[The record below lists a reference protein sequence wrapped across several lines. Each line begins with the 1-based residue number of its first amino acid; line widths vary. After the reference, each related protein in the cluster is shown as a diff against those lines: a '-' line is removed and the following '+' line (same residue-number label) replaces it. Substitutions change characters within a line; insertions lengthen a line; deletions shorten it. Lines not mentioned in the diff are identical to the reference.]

1 MSHRLFQWLTDLA
14 LICVTALAITLFSEW
29 DDGWGLGDALF
40 GPVGRFAAAG
50 CAVVTVLIRRRL
62 PAVAVACAAAL
73 VAIEPVTS
81 AALAVVSCTARLR
94 WSGIRSRIALP
105 AVCLALPVA
114 VTGVVSAGE
123 PAPVLEYEVMVVLV
137 SGIVCGVLPGLA
149 GALAGQ
155 RERLVQALRERNAY
169 LERAQRSA
177 EEQARSRERSRI
189 AGEMHDLLGHRLS
202 LVALHSGGLELAS
215 EAEDPEVHRSA
226 VLVHST
232 VRQAMHELR
241 GVLGVLRAE
250 GPATG
255 TQEPLTAATGTRA
268 DVAAL
273 VEESRAAG
281 VAVTLEWTGQDL
293 TGAAPSARRA
303 VHRVIREALTNV
315 HKHAA
320 GAAVGV
326 SVRSGSGHVRV
337 DVRNGPE
344 PVCRS
349 VRRLPGSDLGLVGLD
364 ERVRLLGGTLLA
376 EPTSDGGF
384 AVGAR
389 IPLDGGPALPH
400 PPVSEGRETLTA
412 AARTW
417 LNQTATAATMG
428 LGVVS
433 AVALQFVTLAFVPY
447 PAQDGLPEPEQ
458 SGVSREDAARHGD
471 AGPPGSLRPTPQT
484 TRFLP

>member
-1 MSHRLFQWLTDLA
+1 F
-14 LICVTALAITLFSEW
+14 CVVRVGCG
-29 DDGWGLGDALF
+29 GWGLGP
-40 GPVGRFAAAG
+40 GGGGAG
-50 CAVVTVLIRRRL
+50 
-62 PAVAVACAAAL
+62 
-73 VAIEPVTS
+73 
-81 AALAVVSCTARLR
+81 
-94 WSGIRSRIALP
+94 
-105 AVCLALPVA
+105 
-114 VTGVVSAGE
+114 
-123 PAPVLEYEVMVVLV
+123 
-137 SGIVCGVLPGLA
+137 
-149 GALAGQ
+149 AGQ

-202 LVALHSGGLELAS
+202 LIALHSGGLELAS
-215 EAEDPEVHRSA
+215 AADDPEVHRSA

-255 TQEPLTAATGTRA
+255 ASEPLTAETGTRA
-268 DVAAL
+268 DVAVL
-273 VEESRAAG
+273 VSQSRAAG
-281 VAVTLEWTGQDL
+281 VAVTLEWTGRDL
-293 TGAAPSARRA
+293 AGAAPAARRA

-320 GAAVGV
+320 GAAVRV

-344 PVCRS
+344 PEGRS
-349 VRRLPGSDLGLVGLD
+349 VRRLPGGGLGLVGLD

-376 EPTSDGGF
+376 GPTRDGGY
-384 AVGAR
+384 AVVAR
-389 IPLDGGPALPH
+389 IPLDGGPAVPH
-400 PPVSEGRETLTA
+400 PAGSEGREALTA

-417 LNQTATAATMG
+417 LNQTATAAAMG

-447 PAQDGLPEPEQ
+447 PPEDGPPEPER
-458 SGVSREDAARHGD
+458 SGVSREAPARHGD
-471 AGPPGSLRPTPQT
+471 TGPPVSLRPTPQT
-484 TRFLP
+484 TRFLL